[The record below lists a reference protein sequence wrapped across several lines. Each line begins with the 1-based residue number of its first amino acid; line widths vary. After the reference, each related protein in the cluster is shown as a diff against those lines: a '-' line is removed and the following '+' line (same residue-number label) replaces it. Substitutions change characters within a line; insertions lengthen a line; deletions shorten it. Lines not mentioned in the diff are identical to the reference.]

1 MILLV
6 VKNLIL
12 NYKVDIMGNM
22 KQNVGVFFGGG
33 GPMINFV

>member
-22 KQNVGVFFGGG
+22 KQSFFFLGGGG

>member
-22 KQNVGVFFGGG
+22 KQSFFLGGGG

>member
-22 KQNVGVFFGGG
+22 KQNVGGFFFGGG
-33 GPMINFV
+33 SND

>member
-22 KQNVGVFFGGG
+22 KQNFGVLFWGGG
-33 GPMINFV
+33 GSND